1 MSAACGTDNMVWVI
15 VWRGTV
21 AAKGHRANASGAD
34 PWNRSQ
40 THAARIGGEPDTD
53 PARRLRIGGSS
64 VSHVRAC
71 FRAGDPPTLALALDV
86 CGEPTSSRS
95 RSSQVYAGRIG
106 GMATGAR
113 GSGGGAEYD
122 AKRACSDS

>member
-1 MSAACGTDNMVWVI
+1 VHNREGVARWLQQSGRCQWRLFAGTIHAAC
-15 VWRGTV
+15 
-21 AAKGHRANASGAD
+21 
-34 PWNRSQ
+34 
-40 THAARIGGEPDTD
+40 IGGESDTD
-53 PARRLRIGGSS
+53 PARRLRNGGSS
-64 VSHVRAC
+64 ESHVRAC

-106 GMATGAR
+106 GMVTEA
-113 GSGGGAEYD
+113 SGGGAEYD